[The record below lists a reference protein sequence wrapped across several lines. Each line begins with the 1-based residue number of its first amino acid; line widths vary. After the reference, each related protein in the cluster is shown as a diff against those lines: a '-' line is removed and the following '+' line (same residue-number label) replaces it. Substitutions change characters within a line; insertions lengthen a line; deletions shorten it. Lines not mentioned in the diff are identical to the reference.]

1 MLPIERLLLV
11 AAPSCCGKSTFIRGL
26 RSGELADWATTLR
39 FQESDG
45 WLFKDAWYLD
55 PEYLD
60 RIREAPESNMVLHW
74 TIPRPSIKLAIRDV
88 LTGGRYDKANRIDFV
103 RSTGRLTIV
112 TLLNS
117 REFLLRGVASRLET
131 AGNRRRSGKSSQL
144 TYWRQRWNMAR
155 LRALYSN
162 MANLVPMYDRWFEF
176 CESLSPESHEIIQ
189 LDKNFSGLSV
199 DDWSTLRLQW
209 LESNDE

>member
-26 RSGELADWATTLR
+26 RSGELADWAATLDFR
-39 FQESDG
+39 ERDG

-55 PEYLD
+55 PQYLD

-74 TIPRPSIKLAIRDV
+74 TIPRPSIKLAIRDAF
-88 LTGGRYDKANRIDFV
+88 TGGRYDKADRIEFV
-103 RSTGRLTIV
+103 RSAGQLSIV

-131 AGNRRRSGKSSQL
+131 AAKRRRSGKSSHL
-144 TYWRQRWNMAR
+144 TYLRQRWNMAR
-155 LRALYSN
+155 LRALYAN

-176 CESLSPESHEIIQ
+176 CNSLEPESHEIIR
-189 LDKNFSGLSV
+189 LDENFSRLSL
-199 DDWSTLRLQW
+199 DDWSTLRLTW
-209 LESNDE
+209 LESSDE